1 MDYCRVPKVI
11 RLISLYRSGSS
22 IIHSIPAGWKL
33 LGLALSL
40 ALIGFFGKDLVGS
53 IVVAAGVLVLFLL
66 AGLKPMEIL
75 KQLWQMK
82 FLLLIVLVP
91 QLIFAGL
98 EKGTYNTVAVFSGI
112 LLAALVSLTTKT
124 SDIVEL
130 IKRITRSQSFALL
143 IALSINSIALVIGF
157 SKSITEAGLARG
169 VKPNPVRQ
177 IVTLFVVSL
186 RYADDYAEA
195 LAARGVVV

>member
-1 MDYCRVPKVI
+1 M
-11 RLISLYRSGSS
+11 
-22 IIHSIPAGWKL
+22 
-33 LGLALSL
+33 GLALSL

-53 IVVAAGVLVLFLL
+53 VVVAAGVLVLFLL

-75 KQLWQMK
+75 RQLWQMK

-130 IKRITRSQSFALL
+130 IKRITKSESFALL

>member
-1 MDYCRVPKVI
+1 
-11 RLISLYRSGSS
+11 LISLYRPGSS
-22 IIHSIPAGWKL
+22 PIHRVPAGRKL

-40 ALIGFFGKDLVGS
+40 ALISLFGKGLIGS
-53 IVVAAGVLVLFLL
+53 IVVATGVFALFSL

-91 QLIFAGL
+91 QLIFAGP

-124 SDIVEL
+124 IHIVDL
-130 IKRITRSQSFALL
+130 IKRITKSQNFALL

-157 SKSITEAGLARG
+157 SKNITEAGLARG

-177 IVTLFVVSL
+177 IITLFVVSL

>member
-1 MDYCRVPKVI
+1 M
-11 RLISLYRSGSS
+11 ISLYRSGNSL
-22 IIHSIPAGWKL
+22 IHRIPVGWKL
-33 LGLALSL
+33 IALAVSLGFISYVQKDLISSLVIALCVVV
-40 ALIGFFGKDLVGS
+40 FFGIS
-53 IVVAAGVLVLFLL
+53 
-66 AGLKPMEIL
+66 GLKPIEL
-75 KQLWQMK
+75 VKQLWQMK
-82 FLLLIVLVP
+82 VLLLIVFIP

-98 EKGTYNTVAVFSGI
+98 ERGSYNTVAVFAGL

-124 SDIVEL
+124 SDIVDL
-130 IKRITRSQSFALL
+130 IKRITKSQNFALL

-157 SKSITEAGLARG
+157 SKNITEAGLARG
-169 VKPNPVRQ
+169 VKPNPIRQ

>member
-1 MDYCRVPKVI
+1 M
-11 RLISLYRSGSS
+11 ISLYRSGNSL
-22 IIHSIPAGWKL
+22 IHRIPVGWKL
-33 LGLALSL
+33 IALAVSLGLISYVQKDLISSLVIALS
-40 ALIGFFGKDLVGS
+40 
-53 IVVAAGVLVLFLL
+53 VVVLFGIS
-66 AGLKPMEIL
+66 GLKPIEL
-75 KQLWQMK
+75 VKQGWQMK
-82 FLLLIVLVP
+82 ALLLIVFIP

-98 EKGTYNTVAVFSGI
+98 ERGSYNTVAVFAGL

-124 SDIVEL
+124 GDIVDL
-130 IKRITRSQSFALL
+130 IKRITKSQNFALL

-157 SKSITEAGLARG
+157 SKNITEAGLARG
-169 VKPNPVRQ
+169 VKPNPIRQ

>member
-1 MDYCRVPKVI
+1 M
-11 RLISLYRSGSS
+11 
-22 IIHSIPAGWKL
+22 
-33 LGLALSL
+33 GLALSL

-53 IVVAAGVLVLFLL
+53 MVVAAGVLVLFLL

-82 FLLLIVLVP
+82 FLLLIVLIP

-143 IALSINSIALVIGF
+143 IALSINSIAIVIGF

-186 RYADDYAEA
+186 RYADDHAEA

>member
-1 MDYCRVPKVI
+1 
-11 RLISLYRSGSS
+11 
-22 IIHSIPAGWKL
+22 

-66 AGLKPMEIL
+66 AGLKPIEIL
-75 KQLWQMK
+75 MQLWQMK

-124 SDIVEL
+124 SHIVDL
-130 IKRITRSQSFALL
+130 IKRITKSQNFALL

-157 SKSITEAGLARG
+157 SKNITEAGLARG

-177 IVTLFVVSL
+177 IITLFVVSL

>member
-1 MDYCRVPKVI
+1 M
-11 RLISLYRSGSS
+11 
-22 IIHSIPAGWKL
+22 
-33 LGLALSL
+33 GLALSL

-66 AGLKPMEIL
+66 AGLKPIEIL
-75 KQLWQMK
+75 MQLWQMK

-124 SDIVEL
+124 SHIVDL
-130 IKRITRSQSFALL
+130 IKRITKSQNFALL

-157 SKSITEAGLARG
+157 SKNITEAGLARG

-177 IVTLFVVSL
+177 IITLFVVSL

>member
-1 MDYCRVPKVI
+1 M
-11 RLISLYRSGSS
+11 ISLYLPGNS
-22 IIHSIPAGWKL
+22 IIHRIPVEWKL
-33 LGLALSL
+33 VFLAVSLGLISYVQKNLISSL
-40 ALIGFFGKDLVGS
+40 AIAGS
-53 IVVAAGVLVLFLL
+53 VIVSFAL
-66 AGLKPMEIL
+66 AGLKPSEIW

-91 QLIFAGL
+91 QLTFAGW
-98 EKGTYNTVAVFSGI
+98 ERGSYNTVSVFAGV

-124 SDIVEL
+124 NEIVEL
-130 IKRITRSQSFALL
+130 IKRITKSQSFALL

-157 SKSITEAGLARG
+157 SKTITEAGLARG

-195 LAARGVVV
+195 LAARGVTV

>member
-1 MDYCRVPKVI
+1 M
-11 RLISLYRSGSS
+11 ISLYRAGNSL
-22 IIHSIPAGWKL
+22 IHRIPAGWKL
-33 LGLALSL
+33 LGLALAIS
-40 ALIGFFGKDLVGS
+40 AISFFGKTALGSTLVMGS
-53 IVVAAGVLVLFLL
+53 VIGLFLV
-66 AGLKPMEIL
+66 AGLKPFEVLRQI
-75 KQLWQMK
+75 WQMK

-91 QLIFAGL
+91 QLVFSGF
-98 EKGTYNTVAVFSGI
+98 ERGTFNTVAIFSGI

-157 SKSITEAGLARG
+157 SKNITEAGVARG

-186 RYADDYAEA
+186 RYADDYAEG

>member
-1 MDYCRVPKVI
+1 
-11 RLISLYRSGSS
+11 
-22 IIHSIPAGWKL
+22 

-53 IVVAAGVLVLFLL
+53 VVVAAGVLVLFLL

-75 KQLWQMK
+75 RQLWQMK

-91 QLIFAGL
+91 QLIFAEL

-124 SDIVEL
+124 SEIVEL
-130 IKRITRSQSFALL
+130 IKLITRSQSFALL

-186 RYADDYAEA
+186 RYADDHAEA